1 MAMRL
6 IGAIVLTAL
15 LVSSR
20 WTQAAGARDV
30 QAQVEAT
37 LQLSGTVVVDEKGRP
52 IRHTLDQGATLE
64 GWLTQFIAS
73 QVERWQFEPNIV
85 DGKPVVAEVQMHLRL
100 VGHREPGDKV
110 RVRIAST
117 YFGGPSKQPLTD
129 YPQMAQMMPPEFPKG
144 PLRIGGQGVVYLVVQ
159 IGRDGRVLNVAAEQ
173 TNLRI
178 AGTERQ
184 MRNMRADFES
194 AAIRQARHWTFTP
207 PSTGLLV
214 NDESWLIRVPIQFVL
229 TGPRGRVSTPGQWDS
244 YIPGPRNFDMP
255 WAADQLR
262 SAGAPDALPA
272 QVGAYPLTQ
281 GIKLLT
287 PLS

>member
-1 MAMRL
+1 MRL
-6 IGAIVLTAL
+6 IAMVLLAML
-15 LVSSR
+15 LAGSGSV
-20 WTQAAGARDV
+20 QAAGPKDV
-30 QAQVEAT
+30 LAQAEAT
-37 LQLSGTVVVDEKGRP
+37 LQLTGTVVVDEQGRV
-52 IRHTLDQGATLE
+52 IRHTLDQEAMLE
-64 GWLTQFIAS
+64 EWLTQFVAR
-73 QVERWQFEPNIV
+73 QVDRWQFEPTRV
-85 DGKPVVAEVQMHLRL
+85 DGKPVVAEVQMYLRL

-110 RVRIAST
+110 RVRIAGT
-117 YFGGPSKQPLTD
+117 HFGGPNTGPLTD
-129 YPQMAQMMPPEFPKG
+129 YPRIAQMTPPEFPKA
-144 PLRIGGQGVVYLVVQ
+144 PLRIGGQGIVYLLVQ
-159 IGRDGRVLNVAAEQ
+159 IGRDGRVLNIGVEQ

-184 MRNMRADFES
+184 MKMMREDFES

-214 NDESWLIRVPIQFVL
+214 NDESWLIRVPIEFAL
-229 TGPRGRVSTPGQWDS
+229 SAPWGRVSTPGQWDS
-244 YIPGPRNFDMP
+244 YIPGPRNVDMP